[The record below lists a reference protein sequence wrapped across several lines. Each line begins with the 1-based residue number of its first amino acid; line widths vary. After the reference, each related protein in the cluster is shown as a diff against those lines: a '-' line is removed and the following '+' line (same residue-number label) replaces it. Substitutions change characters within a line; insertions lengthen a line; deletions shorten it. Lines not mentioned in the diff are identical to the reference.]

1 MKTVLFSIC
10 ALLFFFNASGQ
21 TKNDVLFQAKIEN
34 RNWDHLY
41 IKDTDYNTVQIIDIN
56 NEGFFKTT
64 LSVQNGLYL
73 LFDGTEYFKI
83 YLKKGYDLQVTMDAN
98 NFRETIQYTGIG
110 SDVNNFLAKESAI
123 EVDYDYGKISAVKKS
138 KKIDKIIAEK
148 ENASIKRLKANTTFD
163 QDFIALELSAYKS
176 HTDELKKYFGELRE
190 MN

>member
-1 MKTVLFSIC
+1 MKTVLFSIY

-21 TKNDVLFQAKIEN
+21 TKNNVLFQAKIEN

-56 NEGFFKTT
+56 NQGFFKDT
-64 LSVQNGLYL
+64 LAVQDGLYL

-83 YLKKGYDLQVTMDAN
+83 YLKKGYDLQITMDAN

-110 SDVNNFLAKESAI
+110 SDVNNFLARESAI
-123 EVDYDYGKISAVKKS
+123 EVDYDYGKISALKKS
-138 KKIDKIIAEK
+138 NKIDKMIAEK
-148 ENASIKRLKANTTFD
+148 ENASIKRLKSNTSFD
-163 QDFIALELSAYKS
+163 QDFIALELKAYKS

-190 MN
+190 LY

>member
-1 MKTVLFSIC
+1 MKTVLFSIY

-41 IKDTDYNTVQIIDIN
+41 IKDTDYNTIQIIDIN
-56 NEGFFKTT
+56 SEGFFKAT
-64 LSVQNGLYL
+64 LSVQNGMYL

-83 YLKKGYDLQVTMDAN
+83 YLKKGYNLQVTMDAN

-123 EVDYDYGKISAVKKS
+123 EVDYDYGKISALNKIKKV
-138 KKIDKIIAEK
+138 DKIIAEK
-148 ENASIKRLKANTTFD
+148 ENASIKRLKANPTFD

>member
-1 MKTVLFSIC
+1 MKTVLFSIY
-10 ALLFFFNASGQ
+10 ALLFFFSASGQ
-21 TKNDVLFQAKIEN
+21 TKNEVLFQAKIEN

-56 NEGFFKTT
+56 SEGFFKAT

-98 NFRETIQYTGIG
+98 NFRETIHYTGIG

-148 ENASIKRLKANTTFD
+148 ENASIKRLKANTAFD

-190 MN
+190 IN

>member
-1 MKTVLFSIC
+1 MKTVLFSIY
-10 ALLFFFNASGQ
+10 ALLFFFNVNGQ

-56 NEGFFKTT
+56 NEGYFNTT
-64 LSVQNGLYL
+64 LSIQNGLYL

-98 NFRETIQYTGIG
+98 NFRETIKYTGIG

-123 EVDYDYGKISAVKKS
+123 EVDYDYGKISALKKS
-138 KKIDKIIAEK
+138 KKVDKIIAEK
-148 ENASIKRLKANTTFD
+148 ENAAIKRLKANTTFD

>member
-1 MKTVLFSIC
+1 MKTVLFSIY

-21 TKNDVLFQAKIEN
+21 TKNEVFFQAKIEN

-41 IKDTDYNTVQIIDIN
+41 IKDADYNTVQIIDIN
-56 NEGFFKTT
+56 SEGFFKDT

-83 YLKKGYDLQVTMDAN
+83 YLKKGYNLQMTMDAN
-98 NFRETIQYTGIG
+98 NFRETIEYTGIG
-110 SDVNNFLAKESAI
+110 SDTNNFLAKESAI
-123 EVDYDYGKISAVKKS
+123 EVDYDYGKISVVKKS

-148 ENASIKRLKANTTFD
+148 ENASIRRLKANTTFD

-176 HTDELKKYFGELRE
+176 QTDELKKYFGELRE

>member
-10 ALLFFFNASGQ
+10 TLLFFFNASGQ
-21 TKNDVLFQAKIEN
+21 TKNEVLFQAKIEN

-41 IKDTDYNTVQIIDIN
+41 IKDAEYNTVQIIDIN
-56 NEGFFKTT
+56 NEGFFKDT
-64 LSVQNGLYL
+64 LSVQDGLYL

-83 YLKKGYDLQVTMDAN
+83 YLKKGYDLQITMDAN
-98 NFRETIQYTGIG
+98 NFRETIQYTGTG
-110 SDVNNFLAKESAI
+110 ADVNNFLAKESAI

-148 ENASIKRLKANTTFD
+148 ENASIKRLKANTSFD
-163 QDFIALELSAYKS
+163 QDFVALELSAYKS
-176 HTDELKKYFGELRE
+176 QTDELKKYFGELRE

>member
-1 MKTVLFSIC
+1 MKTVLFSIY

-21 TKNDVLFQAKIEN
+21 SKNEVLFQAKIEN

-41 IKDTDYNTVQIIDIN
+41 IKDTDYNTVQIIDLN
-56 NEGFFKTT
+56 NDGFFKAT
-64 LSVQNGLYL
+64 LSVQDGLYL

-83 YLKKGYDLQVTMDAN
+83 YLKKGFDLQITMDAN
-98 NFRETIQYTGIG
+98 NFRETIHYTGVG
-110 SDVNNFLAKESAI
+110 SDENNFLAKESAI

-138 KKIDKIIAEK
+138 KKINKIITDK
-148 ENASIKRLKANTTFD
+148 ENASIKRLKANTSFD
-163 QDFIALELSAYKS
+163 QDFVTLELIAYKS

>member
-1 MKTVLFSIC
+1 MKTLLFSIY
-10 ALLFFFNASGQ
+10 ALLLFINASGQ
-21 TKNDVLFQAKIEN
+21 TKNEVLFQAKIEN

-41 IKDTDYNTVQIIDIN
+41 IKDTDYNTLHIIDVN
-56 NEGFFKTT
+56 NDGFFRDT
-64 LSVQNGLYL
+64 LSVQDGLYL

-110 SDVNNFLAKESAI
+110 SDANNFLAKESAI
-123 EVDYDYGKISAVKKS
+123 EVDYDYGKLSAVKKS
-138 KKIDKIIAEK
+138 KKINKIITEK

-163 QDFIALELSAYKS
+163 QDFIALELNSYKI

>member
-1 MKTVLFSIC
+1 MKTFIFSIYTVLFF
-10 ALLFFFNASGQ
+10 LNVSGQ

-56 NEGFFKTT
+56 NEGYFKDT
-64 LSVQNGLYL
+64 LSVQDGLYL

-83 YLKKGYDLQVTMDAN
+83 YLKKGYDLQITMDAN
-98 NFRETIQYTGIG
+98 NFRETIQFTGIG

-123 EVDYDYGKISAVKKS
+123 EVDYDYGKLSNEFKS
-138 KKIDKIIAEK
+138 KKINKIIAEK
-148 ENASIKRLKANTTFD
+148 ENAAIKRLKANISFD
-163 QDFIALELSAYKS
+163 PDFVALELSSYKS
-176 HTDELKKYFGELRE
+176 HTDELKKYYGELRE

>member
-1 MKTVLFSIC
+1 MKTVLFSIY
-10 ALLFFFNASGQ
+10 ALLFFLNASGQ
-21 TKNDVLFQAKIEN
+21 TKNEVFFQAKIEN

-56 NEGFFKTT
+56 SEGFFKDT
-64 LSVQNGLYL
+64 LSVQDGLYL

-83 YLKKGYDLQVTMDAN
+83 YLKKGYNLQLTMDAN

-110 SDVNNFLAKESAI
+110 SDANNFLAKESAI

-148 ENASIKRLKANTTFD
+148 ESASIKRLKANTTFD

-176 HTDELKKYFGELRE
+176 QTDELKKYFGELRE

>member
-1 MKTVLFSIC
+1 MKTFLLSIY
-10 ALLFFFNASGQ
+10 ALLFFLNASGQ
-21 TKNDVLFQAKIEN
+21 TKNEVLFQAKIEN

-56 NEGFFKTT
+56 NDGFFKDT
-64 LSVQNGLYL
+64 LSVQDGLYL

-83 YLKKGYDLQVTMDAN
+83 YLKKGYDLQITMDAN

-123 EVDYDYGKISAVKKS
+123 EVDYDYGKLSNEYKS
-138 KKIDKIIAEK
+138 KKINKIIAEK
-148 ENASIKRLKANTTFD
+148 ENEAIKRLKENTTFD
-163 QDFIALELSAYKS
+163 QDFVTLELNSYKS
-176 HTDELKKYFGELRE
+176 HTDELKKYYGELRE

>member
-1 MKTVLFSIC
+1 MKTVLFSIY

-21 TKNDVLFQAKIEN
+21 TKNDVIFQAKIEN

-56 NEGFFKTT
+56 SEGFFKDT
-64 LSVQNGLYL
+64 LSVQDGLYL

-83 YLKKGYDLQVTMDAN
+83 YLKKGYDLQITMDAN

-123 EVDYDYGKISAVKKS
+123 EVDYDYGKISALKKS
-138 KKIDKIIAEK
+138 KKVDKIIAEK

-176 HTDELKKYFGELRE
+176 QTDELKKYFGELRE
-190 MN
+190 IN

>member
-1 MKTVLFSIC
+1 MKTVLFSIY

-56 NEGFFKTT
+56 SEGFFNAT
-64 LSVQNGLYL
+64 LSVQDGLYL

-98 NFRETIQYTGIG
+98 NFRETILYTGKG
-110 SDVNNFLAKESAI
+110 SDVNNFLAKELII
-123 EVDYDYGKISAVKKS
+123 EVDYDYGKISTLNKS
-138 KKIDKIIAEK
+138 NKIDKMIAEK
-148 ENASIKRLKANTTFD
+148 ENESIKRLKANPTFD
-163 QDFIALELSAYKS
+163 KDFVALEISAYKS
-176 HTDELKKYFGELRE
+176 HTEELKKYFGELKE
-190 MN
+190 LN

>member
-1 MKTVLFSIC
+1 MKTVLFSIY

-56 NEGFFKTT
+56 SEGFFKTT

-83 YLKKGYDLQVTMDAN
+83 YLKKGYDLQVAMDAN

-123 EVDYDYGKISAVKKS
+123 EVDYDYGKISAIKKS

-163 QDFIALELSAYKS
+163 QDFIELELSAYKS

>member
-1 MKTVLFSIC
+1 MKTVLFSIY

-21 TKNDVLFQAKIEN
+21 TKNKVLFQAKIEN

-56 NEGFFKTT
+56 SEGFFKDT
-64 LSVQNGLYL
+64 LSVQDGLYL
-73 LFDGTEYFKI
+73 FFDGTEYFKI

-123 EVDYDYGKISAVKKS
+123 EVDYDYGKISAIKKS
-138 KKIDKIIAEK
+138 KKIEKIIAEK

-163 QDFIALELSAYKS
+163 QDFVALELSAYKS

>member
-1 MKTVLFSIC
+1 MKTFLLSIY
-10 ALLFFFNASGQ
+10 ALLFFLNASGQ
-21 TKNDVLFQAKIEN
+21 TKNEVLFQAKIEN

-56 NEGFFKTT
+56 NDGFFKDT
-64 LSVQNGLYL
+64 LSVQDGLYL

-83 YLKKGYDLQVTMDAN
+83 YLKKGYDLQITMDAN

-123 EVDYDYGKISAVKKS
+123 EVDYDYGKLSNEYKS
-138 KKIDKIIAEK
+138 KKINKIIAEK
-148 ENASIKRLKANTTFD
+148 ENEAIKRLKENTTFD
-163 QDFIALELSAYKS
+163 QDFVALELNSYKS
-176 HTDELKKYFGELRE
+176 HTDELKKYYGELRE

>member
-73 LFDGTEYFKI
+73 LFDGAEYYKI

-123 EVDYDYGKISAVKKS
+123 EVDYDYGKISALKKS
-138 KKIDKIIAEK
+138 KKVEKIIAEK
-148 ENASIKRLKANTTFD
+148 ENASIKRLKTNTSFD

>member
-1 MKTVLFSIC
+1 MKTFLLSIY
-10 ALLFFFNASGQ
+10 ALLFFLNASGQ
-21 TKNDVLFQAKIEN
+21 TKNEVLFQAKIEN

-56 NEGFFKTT
+56 NDGFFKDT
-64 LSVQNGLYL
+64 LSVQDGMYL

-83 YLKKGYDLQVTMDAN
+83 YLKKGYDLQITMDAN

-123 EVDYDYGKISAVKKS
+123 EVDYDYGKLSNEYKS
-138 KKIDKIIAEK
+138 KKINKIIAEK
-148 ENASIKRLKANTTFD
+148 ENEAIKRLKENTTFD
-163 QDFIALELSAYKS
+163 QDFVALELNSYKS
-176 HTDELKKYFGELRE
+176 HTDELKKYYGELRE

>member
-1 MKTVLFSIC
+1 MKTVLFSIY
-10 ALLFFFNASGQ
+10 ALLFFFNANGQ

-56 NEGFFKTT
+56 NAGFFKDT
-64 LSVQNGLYL
+64 LSVQDGLYL

-123 EVDYDYGKISAVKKS
+123 EVDYDYGKISAIKKS

-190 MN
+190 IN